1 MHAMTRESGGTS
13 RLCLLA
19 ILILSTFAAACSS
32 GGQRAWSTT
41 EEDMV
46 AVSRMLVTF
55 DRLAAEADLAG
66 FLDYILDDAVLM
78 PPDGPAIVGK
88 RLIASWYSD
97 LYDQFV
103 LDMTHEP
110 LETDV
115 FGDIIIHRGNARGT
129 MTPKTGAEPIAFDN
143 KYLFVLRK
151 GSDGS
156 LKIWRAMFNSN
167 RLQSEG

>member
-1 MHAMTRESGGTS
+1 
-13 RLCLLA
+13 
-19 ILILSTFAAACSS
+19 
-32 GGQRAWSTT
+32 
-41 EEDMV
+41 MV

-55 DRLAAEADLAG
+55 DRLAAEADLAGFLDYILDDAVLMPPDGPG

>member
-1 MHAMTRESGGTS
+1 MTRESGGTS

-19 ILILSTFAAACSS
+19 ILIISTLAAACSS
-32 GGQRAWSTT
+32 GDQRAASTT
-41 EEDMV
+41 EEDTV